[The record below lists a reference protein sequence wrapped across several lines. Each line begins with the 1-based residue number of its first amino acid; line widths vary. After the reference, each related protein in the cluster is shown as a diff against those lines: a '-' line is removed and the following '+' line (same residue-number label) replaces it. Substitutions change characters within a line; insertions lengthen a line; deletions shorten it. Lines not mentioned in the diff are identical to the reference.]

1 MKKVLTIVMLF
12 SLAASVDAVTY
23 HFFDG
28 EKLLEAAQEWE
39 KYQKSPKE
47 ADTNLVAG
55 YAGYVGAIFDQAA
68 GWVRICIQEGTTKN
82 DILKVVT
89 EYVKKESDN
98 LDRIATDIV
107 KDALFYEYACS

>member
-1 MKKVLTIVMLF
+1 MKKVLTIVILF
-12 SLAASVDAVTY
+12 SMTASVDAVIY
-23 HFFDG
+23 HFFNG

-39 KYQKSPKE
+39 KYQEFPND
-47 ADTNLVAG
+47 ADSNLVAG

-98 LDRIATDIV
+98 LDRIATDLV
-107 KDALFYEYACS
+107 KEALYYEYGCA